1 MRIVVLGATG
11 NVGMSV
17 LESLGR
23 DDRMDSI
30 VGIARRLPALDL
42 PKVEWRSADIA
53 TDDLAPHF
61 AGADCV
67 IHLAWLI
74 QPSRDLDR
82 LWRVNVEGSARVF
95 RAVADAGVPSLVY
108 ASSIGAYSPA
118 PKDRAVDE
126 SWATNG
132 VRTSFYARH
141 KAEVERRLDSFERE
155 HPEVRVVRM
164 RPALT
169 FKRESATEQ
178 RRLFAGPFLPVPIV
192 RPGVLPFIPDVPGLR
207 FQAVHSDDV
216 AEAYRLAAVGDGSG
230 PFNIAADP
238 VLDPQELARIFKTR
252 TVRMPRGLLRGVAAV
267 TWRLRLQ
274 PSPPGW
280 VDMALNVPIMDA
292 NRARSE
298 LGWEPRYSAV
308 EAMRALADGL
318 QEHAGLPTP
327 PLTPDGGG
335 RLREITSRI
344 GGRE

>member
-11 NVGMSV
+11 NVGTSV

-23 DDRMDSI
+23 EDRVGSI
-30 VGIARRLPALDL
+30 VGIARRVPALDA
-42 PKVEWRSADIA
+42 PKVEWRSADVA
-53 TDDLAPHF
+53 SDDLAPHF

-74 QPSRDLDR
+74 QPSRDLDL
-82 LWRVNVEGSARVF
+82 LWRVNVEGSTRVF
-95 RAVADAGVPSLVY
+95 RAAAEVGVGSLVY

-118 PKDRAVDE
+118 RKDRAVDE
-126 SWATNG
+126 TWPTNG

-141 KAEVERRLDSFERE
+141 KVEVERRLDSFERE

-164 RPALT
+164 RPAVT

-178 RRLFAGPFLPVPIV
+178 RRLFAGPFLPTPLV
-192 RPGVLPFIPDVPGLR
+192 RPGVLPFIPDVAGLR

-216 AEAYRLAAVGDGSG
+216 AEAYRLAAVGDLRG
-230 PFNIAADP
+230 PVNVAADP
-238 VLDPQELARIFKTR
+238 VLDPQELARIFETR
-252 TVRMPRGLLRGVAAV
+252 TVRMPRGLLRGIAAV

-280 VDMALNVPIMDA
+280 VDMALSVPIMDTT
-292 NRARSE
+292 RARSE
-298 LGWEPRYSAV
+298 LGWEPRHSAV
-308 EAMRALADGL
+308 EAMRAVAEGI
-318 QEHAGLPTP
+318 QERAGLPTP
-327 PLTPDGGG
+327 PLAPDGPG
-335 RLREITSRI
+335 RLREIASRV